1 MGPQQDAAVVVHH
14 DSEVL
19 VAALVIMWVIG
30 VKISGEFSW

>member
-1 MGPQQDAAVVVHH
+1 VV
-14 DSEVL
+14 DDDREVL